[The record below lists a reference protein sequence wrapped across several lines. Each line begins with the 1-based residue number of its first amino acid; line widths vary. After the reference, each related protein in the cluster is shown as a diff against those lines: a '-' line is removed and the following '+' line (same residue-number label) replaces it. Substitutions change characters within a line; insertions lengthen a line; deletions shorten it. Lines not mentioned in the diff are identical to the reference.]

1 MPWNQ
6 LFGSERDYLDGQSLH
21 LMSRDPLVRLY
32 QYAASAILDGL
43 EEQVR
48 AQSGKQIV
56 LNARDKTVQF
66 YCRHA

>member
-1 MPWNQ
+1 VPWNQ
-6 LFGSERDYLDGQSLH
+6 LFGSERDYLDEQSLH
-21 LMSRDPLVRLY
+21 LMSRDRLVRLY